1 MQQTFRS
8 PRPKQEVFEECGFSH
23 VRPELSG
30 CRPQPPEKETPR
42 TPMIRYEDLE
52 EKVRQNHPGAD
63 LELLKKAYIFSA
75 REHKGQVRQSGE
87 PYLSH
92 PLEVAN
98 ILAEM
103 RMDAACVSVG
113 LLHDV
118 VEDTLTD
125 VPTIREY
132 FGEDVAH
139 LVDGVTKIG
148 QIQFSS
154 REERQAENFRK
165 LLLAMVDDIR
175 VILVKLA
182 DRLHNMR
189 TLQHLSSEKRKG
201 IARETLE
208 IYAPIAHR
216 LGMAKVRGELE
227 DLAFSYL
234 DPVAYQNIL
243 AEVEEKKALSGDFI
257 SKIKQAL
264 TEHLEAQGIKA
275 QIESRIKR
283 AYSIYQKMKRQ
294 KIGLDQVY
302 DFVAIRIVVDSIRDC
317 YTVLGVVNNIW
328 SPLPGRIKDFIAMPR
343 NNMYQ
348 SLHTTVV
355 GFGGQPFEIQIRT
368 HEMHRISE
376 EGIAA
381 HWKYKEGKVQEEK
394 DDKRFLW
401 LRHLLEWQREV
412 KDPHQFL
419 SNLKID
425 LYPEEVYLFTPKGEV
440 ITLPRGATPVD
451 FAYYIHTEVGHK
463 CVGSKVNG
471 RIVPLK
477 YRLTNGEIVEILT
490 GPEGRPSRDWLNFVK
505 TSRARSAIRRWLN
518 QRQKEQAIELGR
530 KLLEKA
536 ARKYKLS
543 FKKYEPRLDELLARH
558 NYSKVEDL
566 VAAVGF
572 GKLAAGQLLREL
584 EPELK
589 GREAEPE
596 GEPSRLASMVQKVF
610 RKREV
615 PIQVKGH
622 DDLLVYRAK
631 CCNPIRGEDVVGY
644 ITVGRGISVHSMN
657 CPNVENLLLNPERKV
672 EVEWTDGA
680 DGGRYPV
687 RLAID
692 TEDRTGV
699 LAEIAAA
706 VAGIQTNILDAQART
721 LEDGQG
727 LIELTIEIADT
738 DHLEKV
744 MNTLKRIGGVRDVER
759 SMKRVRDRK

>member
-1 MQQTFRS
+1 
-8 PRPKQEVFEECGFSH
+8 
-23 VRPELSG
+23 
-30 CRPQPPEKETPR
+30 
-42 TPMIRYEDLE
+42 MIRYEDLE

-189 TLQHLSSEKRKG
+189 TLQHLPPEKRKG

-216 LGMAKVRGELE
+216 LGMAKIRGELE

-243 AEVEEKKALSGDFI
+243 ADVEEKKALSGEFI
-257 SKIKQAL
+257 DKIKQSL
-264 TEHLEAQGIKA
+264 MEHLEAQGIKA

-302 DFVAIRIVVDSIRDC
+302 DFVAIRIVVDTVRDC

-368 HEMHRISE
+368 QEMHRISE

-381 HWKYKEGKVQEEK
+381 HWKYKEGKVQEDK

-477 YRLTNGEIVEILT
+477 YRLNNGEIVEILT

-543 FKKYEPRLDELLARH
+543 FKKYESRLDELLARH
-558 NYSKVEDL
+558 NYSKVEEL

-572 GKLAAGQLLREL
+572 GKLAAGQLFQEL

-589 GREAEPE
+589 GKEAERE
-596 GEPSRLASMVQKVF
+596 GEPSRLASMVQNVF

-622 DDLLVYRAK
+622 DDLLVFRAK

-644 ITVGRGISVHSMN
+644 ITVGRGISVHSVH

-680 DGGRYPV
+680 EEGRYPV
-687 RLAID
+687 RLSID

-706 VAGIQTNILDAQART
+706 VSGIQTNILDAQART

-759 SMKRVRDRK
+759 SMKRVRARK